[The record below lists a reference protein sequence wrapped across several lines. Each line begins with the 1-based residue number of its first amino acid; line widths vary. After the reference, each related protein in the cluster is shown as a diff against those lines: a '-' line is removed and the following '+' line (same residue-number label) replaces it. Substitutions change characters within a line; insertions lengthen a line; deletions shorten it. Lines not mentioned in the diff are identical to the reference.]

1 MAAPSLATDAEDT
14 ISVLL
19 VEDNPADVYL
29 VRRILADTPDFPAS
43 VEAVGRL
50 SAAIDRLQRPDVDLV
65 LLDLS
70 LPDSSGLET
79 FRQLT
84 SGTSGRRAV
93 PVVVL
98 SGYDDERTALEAVRV
113 GAQDYLVK
121 GKFNSALLGRTL
133 RYAIERHRL
142 QTELHALSLTDDLT
156 GLYNRRGFLTL
167 AAEDMRQARRRRGEL
182 VLAFADVDGLKAI
195 NDRYGHTEG
204 DRAIRDAALIL
215 RHTFRESDLVARL
228 GGDEFIVLLRDA
240 SADAVDRARMRLAR
254 RLQEH
259 NNAETRPYRL
269 VLSMGF
275 ARERVLDDASLD
287 RLIAAADQAMYRHK
301 HADEHDDPEP
311 TGLEHARRR

>member
-1 MAAPSLATDAEDT
+1 MAAQPP

-19 VEDNPADVYL
+19 VEDNPADIYL
-29 VRRILADTPDFPAS
+29 VQRILAETPDFPAS

-50 SAAIDRLQRPDVDLV
+50 STAIDRLRQNGVDLV

-79 FRQLT
+79 FRQLAD
-84 SGTSGRRAV
+84 GIPVV

-142 QTELHALSLTDDLT
+142 QTELHALSLTDELT

-167 AAEDMRQARRRRGEL
+167 AAEDLRQARRRGAEL
-182 VLAFADVDGLKAI
+182 VLGFADLDGLKTI

-204 DRAIRDAALIL
+204 DQAIRDAAVIL
-215 RHTFRESDLVARL
+215 RHTFRDSDLIARL
-228 GGDEFIVLLRDA
+228 GGDEFIILLRDA
-240 SADAVDRARMRLAR
+240 RPDATDRARTRLAQ
-254 RLQEH
+254 RLRQH
-259 NNAETRPYRL
+259 NEAGRHPYE
-269 VLSMGF
+269 LSLSVGF
-275 ARERVLDDASLD
+275 ARERVFDHATLE
-287 RLIAAADQAMYRHK
+287 RLIAAADRAMYRSK
-301 HADEHDDPEP
+301 HDSASS
-311 TGLEHARRR
+311 

>member
-1 MAAPSLATDAEDT
+1 MTAPPLAKDA
-14 ISVLL
+14 INVLL
-19 VEDNPADVYL
+19 VEDNPADIYL
-29 VRRILADTPDFPAS
+29 VRRILADSLDFPAS
-43 VEAVGRL
+43 IEAVGRL
-50 SAAIDRLQRPDVDLV
+50 STAVERLRENDVDLV

-79 FRQLT
+79 FRQLAL
-84 SGTSGRRAV
+84 GRRAV

-167 AAEDMRQARRRRGEL
+167 AAEDVRQARRRRGEL
-182 VLAFADVDGLKAI
+182 VLAFADLDGLKSI
-195 NDRYGHTEG
+195 NDQHGHAAG
-204 DRAIRDAALIL
+204 DEAIRDAATIL
-215 RHTFRESDLVARL
+215 RQTFRDSDLIARL
-228 GGDEFIVLLRDA
+228 GGDEFVVLLRDA
-240 SADAVDRARMRLAR
+240 SADTTDRSRARLAR

-259 NNAETRPYRL
+259 NAARRRPYEL
-269 VLSMGF
+269 ALSMGF
-275 ARERVLDDASLD
+275 AREHVLDDASLE
-287 RLIAAADQAMYRHK
+287 RLIAAADDAMYRNKPRAAAAPRYGNAGH
-301 HADEHDDPEP
+301 
-311 TGLEHARRR
+311 R

>member
-1 MAAPSLATDAEDT
+1 MTTASLAKET
-14 ISVLL
+14 INVLL
-19 VEDNPADVYL
+19 VEDNPADIYL
-29 VRRILADTPDFPAS
+29 VRRILGESADFPVS
-43 VEAVGRL
+43 IEAVGRL
-50 SAAIDRLQRPDVDLV
+50 STAIERLRQTDVDLI

-84 SGTSGRRAV
+84 HGMPLV

-167 AAEDMRQARRRRGEL
+167 AAEDLRQARRRRGEL
-182 VLAFADVDGLKAI
+182 VLAFADLDGLKSI
-195 NDRYGHTEG
+195 NDRYGHVEG
-204 DRAIRDAALIL
+204 DRAIRDAAVIL
-215 RHTFRESDLVARL
+215 RQTFRDSDLVARL
-228 GGDEFIVLLRDA
+228 AGDEFVVLLREA
-240 SADAVDRARMRLAR
+240 TADATDRARVRLAR

-259 NNAETRPYRL
+259 NDAKLRPYEL
-269 VLSMGF
+269 ALSMGF
-275 ARERVLDDASLD
+275 ARERVLDEASLE
-287 RLIAAADQAMYRHK
+287 RLIAAADEAMYHNK
-301 HADEHDDPEP
+301 QHAAAAVRL
-311 TGLEHARRR
+311 GSAGQ